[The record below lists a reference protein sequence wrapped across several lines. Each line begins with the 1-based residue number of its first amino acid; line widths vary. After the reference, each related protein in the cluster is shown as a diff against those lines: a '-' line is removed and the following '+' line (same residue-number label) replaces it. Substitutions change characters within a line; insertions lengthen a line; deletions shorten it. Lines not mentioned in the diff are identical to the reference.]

1 MEKEDSAGGEGVGRQ
16 CRVVHVAGTAEKS
29 AGNDGDEEHD
39 VDLEAAA
46 ASAANV
52 NTRHRSVNSFG
63 GKNRAF

>member
-1 MEKEDSAGGEGVGRQ
+1 MYFVEKEDGAGDEGVGRQ

-39 VDLEAAA
+39 MDLEAAV

-52 NTRHRSVNSFG
+52 NTRQR
-63 GKNRAF
+63 